1 MDTAITTTQ
10 TNSKLLISFNIFGEA
25 SVVDNQIGFVLLST
39 IGGTTSP
46 IDTLRGPAYGDRA
59 RVTTMMNLGNH
70 TGDNDSTPSTTS
82 LSNLLYSP
90 SQSSGTAITINI
102 GVVAISSTGTFYMNR
117 TVFDGNGAAYEK
129 GVSCVTLMEVA
140 A

>member
-10 TNSKLLISFNIFGEA
+10 ANSKILISFNIFGEA
-25 SVVDNQIGFVLLST
+25 SVVDNQIGFVLGST

-46 IDTLRGPAYGDRA
+46 IDTLRGPSYGDRA

-70 TGDNDSTPSTTS
+70 IGDNDSTPSTTS

-117 TVFDGNGAAYEK
+117 TVFDGK
-129 GVSCVTLMEVA
+129 LQLMKKV
-140 A
+140 